1 MFKRLFWLTVG
12 MTIGFGTSFWLYRLV
27 QETIARYTPE
37 RMVDDVSLALGN
49 LRSDLRAAL
58 EEGRAAA
65 RETEAELR
73 ARLDAR
79 S

>member
-12 MTIGFGTSFWLYRLV
+12 MAIGFGTSFWLYRLV
-27 QETIARYTPE
+27 QETVARYTPE
-37 RMVDDVSLALGN
+37 RLADDLSKAVRNLG
-49 LRSDLRAAL
+49 SDLRAAVA
-58 EEGRAAA
+58 EGREAA

-73 ARLDAR
+73 GRLDAR